1 MEFQVIT
8 WSVSDPFG
16 TLWEFATK
24 NEAVR
29 FISELAKGIHAK
41 LLEL

>member
-1 MEFQVIT
+1 MDFQVIT

-16 TLWEFATK
+16 TLWEFATRM
-24 NEAVR
+24 EAIR
-29 FISELAKGIHAK
+29 FMRRLAEGIHAK

>member
-8 WSVSDPFG
+8 WSVSDPLGSLFQ
-16 TLWEFATK
+16 FATRM
-24 NEAVR
+24 EAIR
-29 FISELAKGIHAK
+29 FIRRLSEGINAK

>member
-1 MEFQVIT
+1 MNYHVIT

-16 TLWEFATK
+16 SLFQFATRM
-24 NEAVR
+24 EAIR
-29 FISELAKGIHAK
+29 FIRRLAEGIHAK

>member
-16 TLWEFATK
+16 TLWEFATRM
-24 NEAVR
+24 EAIR
-29 FISELAKGIHAK
+29 FMRRLAEGIHAK